1 MKTQVRRWVLV
12 AAALVAVASY
22 GCSKDSGGSGG
33 GSASAKGA
41 LALMPSDSDVVVG
54 LDFGSLRSSALYKEY
69 SPLLM
74 SAMGDKLSKFKDT
87 CGFDPIQQLGTFTAG
102 VKGAKGDQ
110 DVSMVV
116 TGFAKDKVIDC
127 MKKSAAADGKAG
139 DVKVDGDY
147 VEVSTPKGQ
156 MGMLFTDAGILIH
169 KTTTGFATKDA
180 LVAQTKLS
188 GDASLASSKIFTDA
202 LGKIDTKAG
211 IWFVANGNSPSMKDA
226 PVHAKVFYGSI
237 KITDGMSADFYA
249 TMNSEADAKQLA
261 DMAKA
266 QLDQVKGAQML
277 QDASAEA
284 KGADVHITAS
294 MTKDQLEMIA
304 SMMKNALGAFG
315 KGMNGGMGGDDMG
328 TP

>member
-12 AAALVAVASY
+12 AAALIASASY
-22 GCSKDSGGSGG
+22 GCSKDSGSSGG
-33 GSASAKGA
+33 GAAAAKGA
-41 LALMPSDSDVVVG
+41 LGMLPSDSDIVFG
-54 LDFGSLRSSALYKEY
+54 LDFTSLRSSALYKEY
-69 SPLLM
+69 SPMLT
-74 SAMGDKLSKFKDT
+74 AAIGDKLDKFKST
-87 CGFDPIQQLGTFTAG
+87 CGFDPIEQLATFTAG

-127 MKKSAAADGKAG
+127 IKKAAAQDGKAG

-147 VEVSTPKGQ
+147 VEVNTPKGN

-169 KTTTGFATKDA
+169 KTPTGFATKDA
-180 LVAQTKLS
+180 LIAQTKLS

-202 LGKIDTKAG
+202 LAKLDTKAG
-211 IWFVANGNSPSMKDA
+211 VWFVANGNAPSMKDS
-226 PVHAKVFYGSI
+226 PFKAKVFYGAI
-237 KITDGMSADFYA
+237 KVTDGLSADVYA

-266 QLDQVKGAQML
+266 QMDQVKGAGML

-284 KGADVHITAS
+284 KGADVHISVS
-294 MTKDQLEMIA
+294 MTKEQLETIA
-304 SMMKNALGAFG
+304 NMMKSALGAFG
-315 KGMNGGMGGDDMG
+315 RGMGGGGMGGDMG
-328 TP
+328 GP